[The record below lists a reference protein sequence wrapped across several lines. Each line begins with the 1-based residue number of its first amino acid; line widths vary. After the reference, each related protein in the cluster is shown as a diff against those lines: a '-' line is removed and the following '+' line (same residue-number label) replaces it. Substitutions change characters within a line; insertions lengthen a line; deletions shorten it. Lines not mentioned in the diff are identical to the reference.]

1 MSSQNNNSSRNTF
14 KGKAVEEKDFPGNNF
29 AGEAFDEN
37 DFGKKSSVKN
47 ASEENN
53 AERNTSKKEETV
65 KKETVSN
72 TGSASSGKSG
82 QVEKSSARHTVYSA
96 RRLTL
101 SAILCA
107 LALIFSYIEAIFPFN
122 PGIPGVKL
130 GLANLVVI
138 IALYRMDARY
148 AFVINLLR
156 VLMAGLLFTGIFGM
170 LYSLA
175 GSLVSFLI
183 MYLCKKTNLFSIIG
197 VSMAGGVAHNFGQL
211 CIAVFIVSSGTLF
224 YYLPV
229 LILSGM
235 AAGILIG
242 IAAYIL
248 IRRIPKQLFRA

>member
-1 MSSQNNNSSRNTF
+1 MPSQNKTSKNHHVQDTAVSPDQVPSDEKSLELSGKDSR
-14 KGKAVEEKDFPGNNF
+14 KDQG
-29 AGEAFDEN
+29 
-37 DFGKKSSVKN
+37 SVKHSPN
-47 ASEENN
+47 
-53 AERNTSKKEETV
+53 
-65 KKETVSN
+65 
-72 TGSASSGKSG
+72 
-82 QVEKSSARHTVYSA
+82 SSARHTVYSA

-170 LYSLA
+170 FYSLA

-248 IRRIPKQLFRA
+248 IHRIPQQLFRA